1 MSQMQNEVRKINIGT
16 KEPIPVVAK
25 VGASW
30 SAEDDLELHN
40 MSSIKSTSELC
51 EHFKRGNGSI
61 KSRLLH
67 LSNPDHKAYQRLH
80 GITIEKVDTEQNI
93 ETISPGPPKAGG
105 EQNIETISP
114 GPPKAGGMRGLPAT
128 PMSAEQQHAFEQFAS
143 GQNVFVTGPGGT
155 GKTKLIHHLVEHANQ
170 KGRRVQVCALTG
182 CASLLLGCNAKT
194 IHSWSGIKLAKGTT
208 EEIVGQVMR
217 NRRAKQNWK
226 AIKVLIV
233 DEVSMMSRK
242 IFDALETVARIV
254 RGNPVPFGGI
264 QVIFCGDFYQLPP
277 IPSPN
282 DPASGEFC
290 FESAKWNTVFP
301 LANHVELLT
310 IFRQTDPVYIEI
322 LSQVR
327 TGNLSPENVE
337 ILKKY
342 VKREYDADKHNGT
355 YLTKLF
361 PIRSRVDFL
370 NKLMFDKIDEPAKQY
385 DVNRMRDCTTYLDT
399 GKAIEMDIRHAC
411 STMTKAEQDAELEQ
425 LITNTPCI
433 PGLELK
439 RGATVMC
446 TVNLDMDHG
455 ICNGSQGTVIDFV
468 GTDNRPQ
475 VRFSNGVIMTIGPHS
490 WQSTDYPTIA
500 ISQFPLQLA
509 WALTIHKIQG
519 ATLGMAQ
526 IDAGSGIFEYGQTY
540 VALSRIQSLDGLYL
554 AGFNSSRIK
563 SNPKVRAFYE
573 SINNRSV

>member
-1 MSQMQNEVRKINIGT
+1 MTTKLKEIKNGIETSIKYSMSTIKVIKI
-16 KEPIPVVAK
+16 
-25 VGASW
+25 GASW
-30 SAEDDLELHN
+30 SRESDVELRE
-40 MSSIKSTSELC
+40 MGSTKSTDELC
-51 EHFKRGNGSI
+51 EHFKRGEGAI

-67 LSNPDHKAYQRLH
+67 LSNPEHKAYQRLH
-80 GITIEKVDTEQNI
+80 GAGDITKEDIHETQQLMPSSPVEAHPPLSMEQLKNEQI
-93 ETISPGPPKAGG
+93 PQGGGGGPPL
-105 EQNIETISP
+105 S
-114 GPPKAGGMRGLPAT
+114 R
-128 PMSAEQQHAFEQFAS
+128 EQQLAFEQFKL

-155 GKTKLIHHLVEHANQ
+155 GKTKLIHHLVNHANQ
-170 KGRRVQVCALTG
+170 TGRRVQVCALTG
-182 CASLLLGCNAKT
+182 CASLLLGCSAKT
-194 IHSWSGIKLAKGTT
+194 IHSWSGIKLAKGSVDD
-208 EEIVGQVMR
+208 IVGQVMR

-226 AIKVLIV
+226 TVRVLIV

-254 RGNPVPFGGI
+254 RGNTLPFGGI

-277 IPSPN
+277 IPSAN

-290 FESAKWNTVFP
+290 FESAKWKTVFP
-301 LANHVELLT
+301 NHVELRT

-327 TGNLSPENVE
+327 TGNISPENIE

-355 YLTKLF
+355 FLTKLF
-361 PIRSRVDFL
+361 PIRSRVDFS
-370 NKLMFDKIDEPAKQY
+370 NKLMFDKIDEPAQQY
-385 DVNRMRDCTTYLDT
+385 EITRLRDCLTYLET
-399 GKAIEMDIRHAC
+399 GKPIEPELRH
-411 STMTKAEQDAELEQ
+411 TLTRAEQDAELEQ

-455 ICNGSQGTVIDFV
+455 ICNGSQGTVIDLV
-468 GTDNRPQ
+468 GLDHRPV
-475 VRFSNGVIMTIGPHS
+475 VRFSNGITMTIGPHS
-490 WQSTDYPTIA
+490 WQSTDFPTIA
-500 ISQFPLQLA
+500 ICQFPLQLA

-519 ATLGMAQ
+519 ATLAMAQ

-554 AGFNSSRIK
+554 AGFNPSKIK
-563 SNPKVRAFYE
+563 ANPKVSAFYE
-573 SINNRSV
+573 SISVPRGR

>member
-1 MSQMQNEVRKINIGT
+1 MSQIRKINIGV
-16 KEPIPVVAK
+16 KMNPYKIAKQEPLPPNAESIEIPPTPVPQQD
-25 VGASW
+25 GG
-30 SAEDDLELHN
+30 
-40 MSSIKSTSELC
+40 ISTPVLPQVSPQTGGISTPVLPQVSPQDGG
-51 EHFKRGNGSI
+51 KIVRGI
-61 KSRLLH
+61 
-67 LSNPDHKAYQRLH
+67 
-80 GITIEKVDTEQNI
+80 V
-93 ETISPGPPKAGG
+93 
-105 EQNIETISP
+105 
-114 GPPKAGGMRGLPAT
+114 LPAT
-128 PMSAEQQHAFEQFAS
+128 PLSVEQQQAFEQFAS
-143 GQNVFVTGPGGT
+143 GKNVFITGPGGT
-155 GKTKLIHHLVEHANQ
+155 GKTKLIHHLVDHANQ
-170 KGRRVQVCALTG
+170 TGRRVQVCALTG

-226 AIKVLIV
+226 AVKVLIV

-264 QVIFCGDFYQLPP
+264 QVVFCGDFYQLPP

-290 FESAKWNTVFP
+290 FESTKWNTVFP

-327 TGNLSPENVE
+327 TGNISPENVE

-342 VKREYDADKHNGT
+342 VKREYDAEKHNGT
-355 YLTKLF
+355 FLTKLF
-361 PIRSRVDFL
+361 PIRSRVDYL

-385 DVNRMRDCTTYLDT
+385 EVNRMCDCLTYIDT

-411 STMTKAEQDAELEQ
+411 STMTKTEQEAELEQ
-425 LITNTPCI
+425 LIANTPCI

-446 TVNLDMDHG
+446 TVNLDMDNG

-475 VRFSNGVIMTIGPHS
+475 VRFSNGIIMTIGPHS

-540 VALSRIQSLDGLYL
+540 VALSRIQSLEGLYL
-554 AGFNSSRIK
+554 AGFNSSKIK